1 LIIIDDGST
10 DKSNEIIQSINDD
23 RIVHHKLEKNMG
35 IATATNLGHDLAKG
49 KYIAHMDQDDI
60 ALPNRLK
67 RQASL
72 LERLPH
78 VDVLGG
84 RMEVFGSTSYVAGAP
99 VTDGEIK
106 ANLLFGTANIY
117 NPTAM
122 IRHSF
127 LKEKNLKFNPALKL
141 PNWEFYV
148 QAMFRGAR
156 FANVSETVLHYRGH
170 ENNETQ
176 DLSRFRNEF
185 IPVRL
190 SVLEL
195 FYPELTWEE
204 RVTVEPL
211 LQFMPPPNLP
221 IAQVESSL
229 EIINKMLEY
238 KKQSTARENRKTL
251 QTFLERRKEVVQR
264 TLESYH
270 QLDKLPSS

>member
-1 LIIIDDGST
+1 
-10 DKSNEIIQSINDD
+10 
-23 RIVHHKLEKNMG
+23 MG

-49 KYIAHMDQDDI
+49 KYIAHIDQDDI

-67 RQASL
+67 RQASF

-84 RMEVFGSTSYVAGAP
+84 SMEVFGSMSYVAGVP
-99 VTDGEIK
+99 TSDGEIK

-122 IRHSF
+122 IRQSF
-127 LKEKNLKFNPALKL
+127 LQEKNIKFNTALKL
-141 PNWEFYV
+141 PDWEFWV

-156 FANVSETVLHYRGH
+156 FANLSEVVLRYRGH
-170 ENNETQ
+170 ESQESQ

-185 IPVRL
+185 IPIRL

-195 FYPELTWEE
+195 FYPELTSEE
-204 RVTVEPL
+204 KVTVEPL
-211 LQFMPPPNLP
+211 LQFMPPPALP

-229 EIINKMLEY
+229 DIINKMLEY
-238 KKQSTARENRKTL
+238 KKQSTVKENRKTL
-251 QTFLERRKEVVQR
+251 QTFLEKRKKAVQR
-264 TLESYH
+264 ALEPHH
-270 QLDKLPSS
+270 QLHKLPNS